1 MVPAIK
7 LSVPGRPTE
16 NGADLMIRIL
26 IGALVCV
33 LVTTPALAR
42 NITNEV
48 QYFRNVDVIYSENA
62 HVCGFKDREPYVSFV
77 KERLTQMDMPHYA
90 DAVTNVVVSITASA
104 GGLVRQKCI
113 VFAQVRLEAPF
124 KASFI
129 DLSSYPGEDQ
139 TFQMLSERNYEF
151 PIVFWGVGVLYKEYQ
166 QEMRER
172 TLGMLGGLLDR
183 LEQARIAK

>member
-1 MVPAIK
+1 
-7 LSVPGRPTE
+7 
-16 NGADLMIRIL
+16 MISIL

-42 NITNEV
+42 NITKEV

-62 HVCGFKDREPYVSFV
+62 RVCGFKDKKPYLSFV
-77 KERLTQMDMPHYA
+77 KERLTQMDMPQYD

-104 GGLVRQKCI
+104 GGLLKRNCI

-129 DLSSYPGEDQ
+129 DLNS
-139 TFQMLSERNYEF
+139 
-151 PIVFWGVGVLYKEYQ
+151 
-166 QEMRER
+166 
-172 TLGMLGGLLDR
+172 
-183 LEQARIAK
+183 

>member
-1 MVPAIK
+1 
-7 LSVPGRPTE
+7 
-16 NGADLMIRIL
+16 MIRIL
-26 IGALVCV
+26 IGALAWV

-42 NITNEV
+42 NITKEV
-48 QYFRNVDVIYSENA
+48 QYFRNVDVVYSEKA
-62 HVCGFKDREPYVSFV
+62 HVCGFKDSEPYLSFV
-77 KERLTQMDMPHYA
+77 KERLLQMDMPHKS

-104 GGLVRQKCI
+104 GGLLKQKCI

-129 DLSSYPGEDQ
+129 DLSSYPGKDQ
-139 TFQMLSERNYEF
+139 TFHMLSERNYEF
-151 PIVFWGVGVLYKEYQ
+151 PIVFWRVGVLYNEYQ
-166 QEMRER
+166 QEMTEK

>member
-1 MVPAIK
+1 
-7 LSVPGRPTE
+7 
-16 NGADLMIRIL
+16 MIRIL

-33 LVTTPALAR
+33 LVATPALAR
-42 NITNEV
+42 NITKEV
-48 QYFRNVDVIYSENA
+48 QYFRNVDVTYSENA
-62 HVCGFKDREPYVSFV
+62 HVCGFKDREPYLSFV
-77 KERLTQMDMPHYA
+77 KERLTQMDMPHYD

-104 GGLVRQKCI
+104 GGLLKQRCS

-129 DLSSYPGEDQ
+129 DLNSYPGKDQ

-151 PIVFWGVGVLYKEYQ
+151 PIVFWDVGVLYNEYQ
-166 QEMRER
+166 QEMTEK
-172 TLGMLGGLLDR
+172 TLEMLGGLLDR

>member
-1 MVPAIK
+1 
-7 LSVPGRPTE
+7 
-16 NGADLMIRIL
+16 MIRIL

-139 TFQMLSERNYEF
+139 IFHMLSERNYEF